1 MRAAN
6 QGLVMVM
13 VTAEGRVRCNLRLC
27 PPPHWHWC
35 RALPCWRLCVS
46 LVTVPPTAT
55 PHPVLGSII
64 IHHLTASRKVL
75 QHHHHNQLLQY
86 WYLEKSTAIV
96 TFWRKYVPIIWLKI
110 YKLLKDLYL
119 VQSWEDQE
127 SKLWLWERTCSHFH
141 RRDRGA
147 CLFLMKFSAED

>member
-1 MRAAN
+1 MILTTGWSDLCCSYCLQNTCCVGDPSVQCRGRGRACVSIEIMRAAN
-6 QGLVMVM
+6 QGLVMVI

-64 IHHLTASRKVL
+64 HHLTASHIVL

-86 WYLEKSTAIV
+86 WYLEKTTAIV
-96 TFWRKYVPIIWLKI
+96 TF
-110 YKLLKDLYL
+110 LLK
-119 VQSWEDQE
+119 EIC
-127 SKLWLWERTCSHFH
+127 T
-141 RRDRGA
+141 
-147 CLFLMKFSAED
+147 

>member
-1 MRAAN
+1 MILTTQCMCSDLCCSYCLQNTCCVGDPSVQCRGRGRACVSIEIMRAAN

-64 IHHLTASRKVL
+64 TLQHLT
-75 QHHHHNQLLQY
+75 
-86 WYLEKSTAIV
+86 KSCNCN
-96 TFWRKYVPIIWLKI
+96 IITTI
-110 YKLLKDLYL
+110 NYYNI
-119 VQSWEDQE
+119 
-127 SKLWLWERTCSHFH
+127 
-141 RRDRGA
+141 GI
-147 CLFLMKFSAED
+147 